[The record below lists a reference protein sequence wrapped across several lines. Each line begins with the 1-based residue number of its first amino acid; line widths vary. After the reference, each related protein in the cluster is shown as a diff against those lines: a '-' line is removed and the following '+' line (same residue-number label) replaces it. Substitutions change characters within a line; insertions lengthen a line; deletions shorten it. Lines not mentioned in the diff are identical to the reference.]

1 MTREER
7 SVTLAILTLFV
18 YAGWQYFEKAAIL
31 FPFPLNE
38 VVFLVIVV
46 QFSIWNWKKHQIQL
60 IFALLAGIFHLIST
74 QFFWS
79 FFMNFASMEKLVN
92 GISLDI
98 FALIYYFL
106 MLVWMSIFF
115 LKSTLPYKYALTIA
129 AITLTIS
136 ALILP
141 NGFLETLIW
150 ISIAIIGVVGK
161 LHSPIYLLWVL
172 IAALQIMKML
182 TIFLP

>member
-18 YAGWQYFEKAAIL
+18 YAGWQFFEKSAIL

-38 VVFLVIVV
+38 IIFLIIVI
-46 QFSIWNWKKHQIQL
+46 QFSIWNWKTHRIQL
-60 IFALLAGIFHLIST
+60 IFALLAGVFHLIST

-79 FFMNFASMEKLVN
+79 FFMDFESMEKLVN

-106 MLVWMSIFF
+106 MLIWMSIFF
-115 LKSTLPYKYALTIA
+115 LKSTIQYKYILTIA
-129 AITLTIS
+129 AIMLTIS
-136 ALILP
+136 TLILP
-141 NGFLETLIW
+141 NVLLESLIW
-150 ISIAIIGVVGK
+150 ISIAIIGVLGK

-172 IAALQIMKML
+172 IATLQIMKML
-182 TIFLP
+182 TIYLP